1 MIDLKMNEV
10 KRILS
15 VIFIIF
21 LVLFSLKNSSWV
33 TLEKIINYIA
43 QDPEAQ
49 DITMDTIE
57 NEYVSS
63 FWKKNDFVNIN
74 GLMAHKLKMQGYYSS
89 MGMYVTDDKYI
100 VSSNKK
106 TSTDYEYDQLTSFK
120 EYLDSIGVNL
130 LYVNA
135 PTKYV
140 DDSLFREEFGIET
153 YSNRNADL
161 FLQRISDADITN
173 IDLRQNLEADGLDIK
188 EQFFRTDHH
197 WTPECGLWAAQVIS
211 DELNKYCNYNIDTSI
226 YDKSK
231 YTFSEYKECW
241 LGEQGRKLS
250 ASYVGL
256 DDYTSIKPN
265 FETNYLIE
273 TTEGWKQG
281 TFDDFIDESVYNIE
295 NDVYENPSWHYS
307 YNILNSINQNVDAGK
322 VLIVGDS
329 YSNAMKP
336 FLSLGV
342 KEIDTVVLRNYD
354 DTFSLR
360 EYVKNGGYDTVIVC
374 YAQFMIGAH
383 DDPSSANYR
392 MFKFD
397 K

>member
-63 FWKKNDFVNIN
+63 FWNKNDFVNIN